1 MHHAHCCS
9 FLIPSF
15 QAICPEWCLGVQSN
29 KDLTLSEV
37 VRMLTDVQSLA
48 NLPHRIAAQ
57 EQAQVR
63 REILH
68 ALSGPMLSAQR
79 QGQTCLTPEQ
89 GLSRRQPA
97 HSLNC
102 WQLHM

>member
-1 MHHAHCCS
+1 M
-9 FLIPSF
+9 
-15 QAICPEWCLGVQSN
+15 QSN

-63 REILH
+63 HKLLD
-68 ALSGPMLSAQR
+68 ALQGLMLSAQR
-79 QGQTCLTPEQ
+79 
-89 GLSRRQPA
+89 
-97 HSLNC
+97 
-102 WQLHM
+102 